1 MRGGKAL
8 LGGKGS
14 GDRKEAHM
22 RKRLALSLMVAAATL
37 GALGGGVAVAVTR
50 AAEPQTHAAA
60 AQFTTG
66 TPSVADHHECQGVD
80 GMYDNFH

>member
-1 MRGGKAL
+1 
-8 LGGKGS
+8 
-14 GDRKEAHM
+14 M